1 MGSNPTPRASNV
13 GSIKEINKDFI
24 KVMSEEV
31 FYNKEE
37 MTLKN
42 LQKTKQYKKISKSA
56 DLEQKIDSIIKFN
69 LYSVFTFLNRINS
82 SLGKVFSSF

>member
-1 MGSNPTPRASNV
+1 MDSNPTPRASNV

-24 KVMSEEV
+24 KVISEAV

-37 MTLKN
+37 MTLQN

-56 DLEQKIDSIIKFN
+56 DLEQKIDSITKFN

-82 SLGKVFSSF
+82 SLGKVFSS